1 MKRYA
6 KTGAKSRSL
15 PRTVKYVAALVLAA
29 AILFSA
35 PFALVAAVTAAETV
49 TVVIDAGH
57 GGADG
62 GVTGAT
68 TGVKESD
75 LNLEMAKVLGEYLE
89 SAGFRVVY
97 TRKNKDDLCGGGG
110 FDKRKDM
117 YKRAEIIKRSA
128 PAAVVSL
135 HMNSFPSSS
144 RRGAQVFFERS
155 SEEGAAFASV
165 VQDRLNEALNVPD
178 AGRKFAALSAEKFL
192 LEQSPA
198 PAIIVE
204 CGFLSNPSDE
214 KNLTSPSYRAK
225 FAYEIFKG
233 IAAYLSAQK
242 I

>member
-15 PRTVKYVAALVLAA
+15 PRTAKYVAALVLAA

-89 SAGFRVVY
+89 SAGFRAVY

-165 VQDRLNEALNVPD
+165 VQDRLNEAFNVPD

-204 CGFLSNPSDE
+204 CGFLSNPE
-214 KNLTSPSYRAK
+214 EEAK
-225 FAYEIFKG
+225 LRDSAYQKRMCCV
-233 IAAYLSAQK
+233 IAATVSQYLR
-242 I
+242 